1 MSPYRRM
8 PPYHTALRCAFLLSV
23 HHGCALEPLQL
34 AGGNEGDVLRST
46 VDILKRAGLAVK
58 VRTDCDWAAI
68 FRSGSELPF
77 VAIRKSGHWV
87 LVVRTVRLG
96 DGAEALIILD
106 PETEQAGPRL
116 MLKHQFLTEWSGC
129 LVMCRKAA
137 AEAQP
142 NQPFGFRWFLPEFA
156 RHKKYFRNVAIAAL
170 MANIVSFATPLLL
183 HVVIDKAVPHQ
194 AYNTLYFVLMVFV
207 VATAFEAIFNFT
219 RQYLMLFAT
228 NKIDAQLASRTYS
241 HLLGLPL
248 PFFERTPS
256 GIVARNMQQTE
267 KVRHF
272 LTGRLF
278 QTALDAAA
286 LPILIALLLVY
297 SAKLTLLVFAFSC
310 AIAGV
315 IAVLVPAFRYH
326 LDQLYRA
333 EGARQAHLIET
344 MQGMRTIKSLSAEEV
359 QQKSWDAKV
368 IASVRKHA
376 TVGRIAAISNVTTT
390 ALEKMMQASV
400 IGLGAVAVFD
410 GDMTIGALVAFTMIS
425 GRVSGPLVQM
435 VTLINEYQETALSI
449 KMLGTIMDQTRE
461 LDRRPHAL
469 RPVLT
474 GAFEFDRVTFR
485 YPGAAAPAL
494 DAVSFRVMEGQFIGI
509 VGRSGSGKTTITR
522 LIQGIHGVDQGFI
535 RFNGVDM
542 RHIELR
548 HLRRSM
554 GVVLQESFLFR
565 GTIAENIKAAK
576 PDSQPDD
583 IMAAAR
589 LAGADEFIE
598 RLPEGYNTFLEEGAT
613 NLSGGQRQRLS
624 IARALLT
631 KPRLLI
637 FDEATSALDPESEAI
652 VQKNLADIAKGRT
665 ILMVSHRLSSLVD
678 ADAVLVLEHGRVL
691 DFAHH
696 EQLLER
702 CPSYA
707 AMWAQQNRM
716 PAGDHSS
723 RRQLIA

>member
-1 MSPYRRM
+1 M
-8 PPYHTALRCAFLLSV
+8 PPHHTALRCAFLLSV
-23 HHGCALEPLQL
+23 HHGCGLEPLHL
-34 AGGNEGDVLRST
+34 AAGNAGDILGST
-46 VDILKRAGLAVK
+46 VDVLKSAGLAVK
-58 VRTDCDWAAI
+58 VKQNCDWPALEK
-68 FRSGSELPF
+68 STHELPF
-77 VAIRKSGHWV
+77 VAIRSTGHWV
-87 LVVRTVRLG
+87 VVVRIVTLG
-96 DGAEALIILD
+96 DGAQALVILD
-106 PETEQAGPRL
+106 PETEQSGPSLILRN
-116 MLKHQFLTEWSGC
+116 QFLTEWSGC
-129 LVMCRKAA
+129 LIMCRRANVQA
-137 AEAQP
+137 GP
-142 NQPFGFRWFLPEFA
+142 GQPFGFRWFLPEFA
-156 RHKKYFRNVAIAAL
+156 KHKKYFRNVAIAAL

-183 HVVIDKAVPHQ
+183 HVVIDKAVPYQ
-194 AYNTLYFVLMVFV
+194 AYNTLYFILFVFA

-228 NKIDAQLASRTYS
+228 NKIDAQLASKTYS

-267 KVRHF
+267 KVRNF

-278 QTALDAAA
+278 QTALDAAF
-286 LPILIALLLVY
+286 LPVLIALLLIY
-297 SAKLTLLVFAFSC
+297 SVKLTAVVFAFSM

-315 IAVLVPAFRYH
+315 IGFLIPAFRYH

-333 EGARQAHLIET
+333 EGARQAHLVET
-344 MQGMRTIKSLSAEEV
+344 MQGMRTIKSLSAEDV
-359 QQKSWDAKV
+359 QQRSWDTKV
-368 IASVRKHA
+368 LVSVRKHA
-376 TVGRIAAISNVTTT
+376 AVGRIAAISNVTTT
-390 ALEKMMQASV
+390 ALEKLMQAVV
-400 IGLGAVAVFD
+400 IGLGAVTVFD
-410 GDMTIGALVAFTMIS
+410 GGMTIGALVAFTMIS

-435 VTLINEYQETALSI
+435 VTLVNEYQETALSI
-449 KMLGTIMDQTRE
+449 KMLGTIMNHPRE

-474 GAFEFDRVTFR
+474 GQVEFDRVTFR

-494 DAVSFRVMEGQFIGI
+494 DNLSFQILEGQFIGI

-522 LIQGIHGVDQGFI
+522 LIQGIHGIDQGFI
-535 RFNGVDM
+535 RFDGVDM
-542 RHIELR
+542 RHIDLR

-576 PDSQPDD
+576 PDSRSED
-583 IMAAAR
+583 IMTAAR

-598 RLPEGYNTFLEEGAT
+598 RLPEGYNTFLEEGAA

-624 IARALLT
+624 IARALIT

-652 VQKNLADIAKGRT
+652 VQRNLTEIAKGRT

-678 ADAVLVLEHGRVL
+678 ADAILVLEHGRVL
-691 DFAHH
+691 DFAQH
-696 EQLLER
+696 EQLLDR
-702 CPSYA
+702 CAPYA
-707 AMWAQQNRM
+707 AMWAQQTRVS
-716 PAGDHSS
+716 AGELTS
-723 RRQLIA
+723 RQRLMA